1 MSERLPPAANKQNQI
16 LDEVREL
23 SKMVDE
29 KISKVIVDIAEVK
42 TKVQMQPQIDEQR
55 FNGIQNNWVNCRA
68 NCDKQ
73 IGEVVSRV
81 AAVENDV
88 DDIKGVPGKKYE
100 KTWDTIRNIVL
111 GILLSYIAIKI
122 GMK

>member
-16 LDEVREL
+16 LEEVREL

-29 KISKVIVDIAEVK
+29 KISKVREDIAEVK
-42 TKVQMQPQIDEQR
+42 TKVEMQPKIDEQK
-55 FNGIQNNWVNCRA
+55 FNGLNNTWVNCKA

-81 AAVENDV
+81 SAVEKDV
-88 DDIKGVPGKKYE
+88 NEIKGAPGKKYE

-111 GILLSYIAIKI
+111 GILITYLALKI
-122 GMK
+122 GLK